1 MGFSPITHLFWGTT
15 IYAKPHIPNEV
26 SIRGQHL
33 EPLKHWTPRD
43 IGRIGAI
50 LAGDRRLCNETT
62 EMRGYQ
68 WVLNTWAMSVIL
80 DTKPIFQPLIFVIF
94 VSIWAAP
101 MTDFQDLNWR
111 YPANQGLGRGFCLAH
126 AKDIKERHIKTIIS
140 VHEQLYNVWSTW
152 TVQPWFE
159 KHM

>member
-1 MGFSPITHLFWGTT
+1 MGFSLINHLFWGTT

-33 EPLKHWTPRD
+33 NHWTTRISTWHWEDRSHP
-43 IGRIGAI
+43 GRRPVVQRNHWNEGVPMGAH
-50 LAGDRRLCNETT
+50 
-62 EMRGYQ
+62 
-68 WVLNTWAMSVIL
+68 TWAMSVIL

-152 TVQPWFE
+152 TVQPWFK